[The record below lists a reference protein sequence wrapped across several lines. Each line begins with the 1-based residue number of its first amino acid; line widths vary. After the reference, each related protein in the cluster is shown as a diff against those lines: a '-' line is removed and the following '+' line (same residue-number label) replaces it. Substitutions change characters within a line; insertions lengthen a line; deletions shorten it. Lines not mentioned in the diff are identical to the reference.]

1 MMDAVK
7 AIFKAYFTAE
17 LIRSSGL
24 VYGIMSMTLWIILFL
39 APLALFAPPDM
50 DKGVMAGYAFT
61 AVLVFMSYGMASWDL
76 AWEIRWLMRTNILEY
91 YIASGRSI
99 FLLYAGV
106 IPVSLMWLG
115 MSLASVYIV
124 LSLLMAQPVF
134 IVSDPLMLAYGLL
147 LLGIVLFAHA
157 LILAGSILSIG
168 TSGPVMEI
176 ISWVLPI
183 ATGGLVPLVR
193 LPTPAARLALLTPYS
208 YPAELIRAYLLGA
221 PTFLPIGETI
231 MYGTI
236 YGFVYLAVALW
247 YFETQYKKVIR
258 EGIKTVGMY

>member
-24 VYGIMSMTLWIILFL
+24 VYSLLSMTLWIILFI

-50 DKGVMAGYAFT
+50 DKGVLAGYAFT
-61 AVLVFMSYGMASWDL
+61 AVLVFMSYSSASWDL

-99 FLLYAGV
+99 FLLYVG
-106 IPVSLMWLG
+106 ITPVSLMWLG
-115 MSLASVYIV
+115 MSLATIYIV
-124 LSLLMAQPVF
+124 LSLLLAQPVF
-134 IVSDPLMLAYGLL
+134 VISNPLMLVYALL

-176 ISWVLPI
+176 ISWILPI

-193 LPTPAARLALLTPYS
+193 LPTVAAQLALLTPYS
-208 YPAELIRAYLLGA
+208 YPAELVRAYLLGT
-221 PTFLPIGETI
+221 PTFLPINETI
-231 MYGTI
+231 LYGTI
-236 YGFVYLAVALW
+236 YGFLYLAVALW
-247 YFETQYKKVIR
+247 YFRLEYQKLLR
-258 EGIKTVGMY
+258 EGVKTVGMY